1 MILRTWLRDLRL
13 LKGMHWPMVVVTG
26 MLLGLGVLFI
36 YSACYISEDRP
47 VRLLYQRQLVWIVAG
62 IVCYAAFAATDYRH
76 GLTRHALCCSAWCC
90 CSGKRSPERGAGWCS
105 SANGVS
111 GFSLRSSPSWEW
123 CYCWRTA

>member
-1 MILRTWLRDLRL
+1 MSVRAWLRDLRL

-62 IVCYAAFAATDYRH
+62 IVCYAAFAATD
-76 GLTRHALCCSAWCC
+76 
-90 CSGKRSPERGAGWCS
+90 
-105 SANGVS
+105 
-111 GFSLRSSPSWEW
+111 
-123 CYCWRTA
+123 